1 MDPDFYRRRHASRF
15 YKDHMTLKHP
25 EFARWDRK
33 FQRYFAVA
41 VIADA
46 VLSLLFLGLS
56 GRVPTIDVIV
66 FGLLFASSF
75 ALTFALAG
83 NRLVR
88 TRSLRDSWKKEHP
101 SKV

>member
-1 MDPDFYRRRHASRF
+1 
-15 YKDHMTLKHP
+15 MTLKHP

-46 VLSLLFLGLS
+46 VLFLLFLGLI
-56 GRVPTIDVIV
+56 GHIPTLDTIV

-75 ALTFALAG
+75 ALTSALAV
-83 NRLVR
+83 NRVVR
-88 TRSLRDSWKKEHP
+88 TRSFRDTWKKEHREGGLNW
-101 SKV
+101 S